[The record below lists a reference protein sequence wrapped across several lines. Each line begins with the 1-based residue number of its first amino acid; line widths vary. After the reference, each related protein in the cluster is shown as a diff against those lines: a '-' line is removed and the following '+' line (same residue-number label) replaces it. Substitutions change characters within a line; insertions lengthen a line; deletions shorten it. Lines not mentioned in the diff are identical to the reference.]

1 MKVLI
6 LRLAAA
12 KSCRASE
19 AEVDFIGHITPLS
32 LVFRDGD
39 PVWIPLI
46 EDLTISYDH
55 CVVEPR
61 LTRRLV
67 EICSFREYPPTCRRR
82 ERDLL
87 TTARRNE
94 CVSPF
99 VASSVVHEDRRR
111 PGWLQSASLISRAR
125 PATPGARARYTFGP
139 RARTHATAS
148 QNREALKPGQR
159 AVTIPSVGK
168 RRRGF
173 RGSTPTTLRAEAP
186 GKRAHRRDRAVSIY
200 QFVCVLTADIHF
212 DINRGE
218 QPRPSAHNG
227 VVPIRTVMAP
237 LRIGMAV
244 WSARL
249 QFMSELFFACKKAVE
264 ETKEVVTRNA
274 FQLGRN
280 GSRSRFHK
288 ELRIGLSCN
297 DGRPMETGLSA
308 QYLSR
313 DPPIESVEK
322 LPIGRSVAAFYKR
335 HQSHVAIVEQ
345 KHPSAFAQVR
355 EQLSKVH
362 ARIQN

>member
-32 LVFRDGD
+32 LVFRDGG

-125 PATPGARARYTFGP
+125 PATPGARALDLRP
-139 RARTHATAS
+139 PRTHPRNGQPEPRSPQTGAKGRDDPLGGQAPSWVPGIDANDAT
-148 QNREALKPGQR
+148 
-159 AVTIPSVGK
+159 
-168 RRRGF
+168 RRGTGQACPLS
-173 RGSTPTTLRAEAP
+173 RSDSL
-186 GKRAHRRDRAVSIY
+186 HLS
-200 QFVCVLTADIHF
+200 
-212 DINRGE
+212 
-218 QPRPSAHNG
+218 
-227 VVPIRTVMAP
+227 IRTRP
-237 LRIGMAV
+237 Y
-244 WSARL
+244 
-249 QFMSELFFACKKAVE
+249 
-264 ETKEVVTRNA
+264 
-274 FQLGRN
+274 
-280 GSRSRFHK
+280 
-288 ELRIGLSCN
+288 SC
-297 DGRPMETGLSA
+297 
-308 QYLSR
+308 
-313 DPPIESVEK
+313 
-322 LPIGRSVAAFYKR
+322 
-335 HQSHVAIVEQ
+335 
-345 KHPSAFAQVR
+345 HPF
-355 EQLSKVH
+355 
-362 ARIQN
+362 